1 MCAIIIRGLD
11 RACSEMTDVADTR
24 VETQTP
30 PAPGATPGEP
40 RACLHYLPLIAVPVA
55 RGARRLG
62 FGTADRVPGPRTALR
77 GLGGLRRRRGPA
89 RGTRTGEALGC
100 ATVPLA
106 ACMHTARASHVRSY
120 VRRSTPRSIDRSI
133 DKKKPSPAA
142 NQPPQPQP
150 QTARKQKEKALP
162 SPTVRFVCSYWRLY
176 AWSGS
181 LPHHYLCP

>member
-30 PAPGATPGEP
+30 PAPGATPGKP
-40 RACLHYLPLIAVPVA
+40 RACLHYLPLS
-55 RGARRLG
+55 GTGSARRARTG
-62 FGTADRVPGPRTALR
+62 FRDRGPGSGTADRAPRVGGVAAPPRTGAR
-77 GLGGLRRRRGPA
+77 DTHGGGA
-89 RGTRTGEALGC
+89 GVCHSATG
-100 ATVPLA
+100 
-106 ACMHTARASHVRSY
+106 CMHAYSAREPRTIY

-176 AWSGS
+176 AWSAS
-181 LPHHYLCP
+181 LPHHYLSP